1 MNKKLKDIVDRYEK
15 SGKIKDIGYDCFD
28 FDKAKN
34 ELVRLADS
42 LDLND
47 KLDVL
52 KEVHEHFNQE
62 NYFVIKRKIMRKRSC
77 KAFNEHCIVSS
88 KADSDKRL
96 NRTIIQ
102 IECLDKIRRD
112 WDYSFPQRFSDK
124 LSEEDFEAIDE
135 FFNNLVDG
143 LGEVI
148 EDNPYTRLYVPK
160 MQ

>member
-15 SGKIKDIGYDCFD
+15 SGKIKDVGYGCFD

-34 ELVRLADS
+34 ELIRLADN

-52 KEVHEHFNQE
+52 KEVHEHFSKE

-77 KAFNEHCIVSS
+77 KAFNEHCIVSL
-88 KADSDKRL
+88 KTDSDKRL
-96 NRTIIQ
+96 NRTVSQ
-102 IECLDKIRRD
+102 IECLDKIRRG
-112 WDYSFPQRFSDK
+112 WDYSFPQQFSDK
-124 LSEEDFEAIDE
+124 LSEEDFEAIDK

-143 LGEVI
+143 LGEAI

-160 MQ
+160 IQ